1 MKKKSILKSFS
12 ILSLISGVIFLFS
25 FIHQQKEIAD
35 KVFLNGK
42 IYTVN
47 DDQPWA
53 EAVAIK
59 ENKILFVG
67 TSASVKDFI
76 DNETEVI
83 DLKGKMMLPGFVSG
97 HDHLISSNW
106 MKAGVSLFE
115 AKNKEDYL
123 RMIKEYA
130 EQNPDEPIVFGYGW
144 NKDAYGGWPTAKELD
159 SVVSDRP
166 AMIFDFTIHDMWF
179 NTKGLKAGG
188 VTKDT
193 EDTVPGMSYW
203 RRNPDGSPEGVGVEI
218 IWLDAFIKA
227 GAWNPEKMMK
237 ESQEILYNKAASC
250 GLTSVINQ
258 GLITPN
264 LMNFPLFKED
274 MRYSFELL
282 DSLDKKGELKLRTFQ
297 NYVYKNSNIDVDDFV
312 ADAVELKNKYD
323 SDKLRLHGIKIHPEG
338 NWNSNTSLMLE
349 NFSNIDSKGV
359 SGVGK
364 DKLME
369 IHLKSNRKG
378 LDVHVHVDGTAT
390 TRYTIDAIEASR
402 AEGNKNR
409 NVLQH
414 YFWTHPDD
422 HQRVLDMKI
431 PVNTTPLFGSDW
443 GGQAKDAY
451 KFMGEYRVNNYYMKY
466 TELPVHEGHNL
477 SVSADIPSSPVNLLD
492 PLFSVEGAVTL
503 QDPQNEES
511 VAFPPSQVPMQVV
524 EAIKAITIYPAWQAR
539 MEDKIGSI
547 EVGKYADLVILEDN
561 IFEVGLRDIADI
573 KVEATLMDGQFT
585 YKKSETPDMSHN
597 TKPNVSLP
605 KELGCC
611 EHGQHHHHSK

>member
-1 MKKKSILKSFS
+1 MKKTSILKSIS

-67 TSASVKDFI
+67 TSASVKDYI

-179 NTKGLKAGG
+179 NTKGLEAGG
-188 VTKDT
+188 VTKDS

-297 NYVYKNSNIDVDDFV
+297 NYVYKNANIDVDDFV
-312 ADAVELKNKYD
+312 ADAVALKNKYD

-349 NFSNIDSKGV
+349 KFNNVDSRGV

-402 AEGNKNR
+402 AEGNENR

-477 SVSADIPSSPVNLLD
+477 SVSADVPSSPVNLLD

-561 IFEVGLRDIADI
+561 VFEVGLRDIADI